1 MTINEIQDQIINDL
15 SSRDDLTDKYR
26 YIVDLAKRLESPE
39 DNLRSEENRIK
50 GCQSNVWIRTD
61 YNDNKIYLWGDS
73 DSLIMKGMLALLIR
87 VFNNQ
92 SPQNIV
98 NADLYFIYKT
108 GLNVNLSPASADGLI
123 AIINHIKKSVEQVM
137 KN

>member
-1 MTINEIQDQIINDL
+1 VTINEIQGQIIEEL
-15 SSRDDLTDKYR
+15 SSRDDLTDKYK
-26 YIVDLAKRLESPE
+26 YIVDLAKRLESP
-39 DNLRSEENRIK
+39 DGNLRSEENFIK
-50 GCQSNVWIRTD
+50 GCQSNVWIKTE

-92 SPQNIV
+92 SPHDILNT
-98 NADLYFIYKT
+98 DLYFIHKT

-123 AIINHIKKSVEQVM
+123 AIINHIKKSVENSI
-137 KN
+137 KS

>member
-1 MTINEIQDQIINDL
+1 VTIDEMQDQIIGEL
-15 SSRDDLTDKYR
+15 SARGELTDKYR
-26 YIVDLAKRLESPE
+26 YIVDLAKNLESPE
-39 DNLRSEENRIK
+39 SNLRSEENRIK
-50 GCQSNVWIRTD
+50 GCQSNVWIRID
-61 YNDNKIYLWGDS
+61 YDDNKIYIWGDS

-123 AIINHIKKSVEQVM
+123 AIINHIKQSVKQVM

>member
-1 MTINEIQDQIINDL
+1 VTINEIQDQIIGEL
-15 SSRDDLTDKYR
+15 SARDDLTDKYR
-26 YIVDLAKRLESPE
+26 YIVDLAKHLESPE
-39 DNLRSEENRIK
+39 SNLRSEENRIK
-50 GCQSNVWIRTD
+50 GCQSNVWIRID
-61 YNDNKIYLWGDS
+61 YNDDKIYIWGDS

-123 AIINHIKKSVEQVM
+123 AIINHIKKSVKEIAR
-137 KN
+137 